1 MSDSTLHE
9 ATRLVAET
17 EHHLA
22 QAAAPAENKR
32 TFGQWFRHVG
42 WRHLIGLIAAVY
54 AAFPIIYVIS
64 ASLGK
69 GGTLTG
75 SNKLFS
81 SVSACNYF
89 ALGGAHPGDCPVPRS
104 SGPFWSWFLNTL
116 LIASITAVATVLLAS
131 AAAYAF
137 SRFRFRGRRGG
148 LTFLLV
154 IQIFPQMLAFI
165 AIYLLLLQLGEA
177 IPVLGLDSRLALILI
192 YLGGAL
198 GSNAFLMYGF
208 FNSIPKEL
216 DESARVD
223 GATHAQTY
231 WLIIMPLVTPIIAVV
246 ALLSFITTVGEFIVA
261 RLVLPSE
268 GHWTAAV
275 GLYGWVSD
283 ELSANWGQ
291 FAAGAVVTAA
301 PVLLLFLFLQRY
313 IVSGLTAGAVKG

>member
-1 MSDSTLHE
+1 MSDPTLQE
-9 ATRLVAET
+9 ANAAIAAT
-17 EHHLA
+17 ERHLA
-22 QAAAPAENKR
+22 QTVAIENKR
-32 TFGQWFRHVG
+32 TFGHWFRTLG
-42 WRHLIGLIAAVY
+42 WRHLIGVLAAIF
-54 AAFPIIYVIS
+54 AGFPIIYVIS
-64 ASLGK
+64 ASLSK

-81 SVSACNYF
+81 SISFCNYLG
-89 ALGGAHPGDCPVPRS
+89 LGGTQGEGCPELRV
-104 SGPFWSWFLNTL
+104 GGQFWTWFFNTL
-116 LIASITAVATVLLAS
+116 MIAAITAIVTVLLAS

-177 IPVLGLDSRLALILI
+177 VPVLGLDSRLALILI

-216 DESARVD
+216 DESAKVD

-301 PVLLLFLFLQRY
+301 PVLLLFLFLQRF

>member
-1 MSDSTLHE
+1 MSDPTLQ
-9 ATRLVAET
+9 ATQAVT
-17 EHHLA
+17 EVERQLA
-22 QAAAPAENKR
+22 QPDVATDNKR
-32 TFGQWFRHVG
+32 TFGQWFRHLG
-42 WRHLIGLIAAVY
+42 WRHVVGVVAALY
-54 AAFPIIYVIS
+54 AAFPILYIIS
-64 ASLGK
+64 ASLSS
-69 GGTLTG
+69 GGTLLG
-75 SNKLFS
+75 SNKLFA
-81 SVSACNYF
+81 SVSACNYL
-89 ALGGAHPGDCPVPRS
+89 ALGGAHPGDCPVPHS
-104 SGPFWSWFLNTL
+104 TGSFWLWFANTL
-116 LIASITAVATVLLAS
+116 IIASVTAIATVLLAS

-137 SRFRFRGRRGG
+137 SRFRFAGRRAG

-165 AIYLLLLQLGEA
+165 AIYLLLLRLGEA
-177 IPVLGLDSRLALILI
+177 VPVLGLDSRLALILI

-216 DESARVD
+216 DESAKVD

-246 ALLSFITTVGEFIVA
+246 ALLSFITTVGEFIIA

-268 GHWTAAV
+268 THQTAAV

-283 ELSANWGQ
+283 ELSASWGQ